1 MRILLVT
8 PYYIPAWGFG
18 GPVKVVADLARTLH
32 QRGHSVTVATTDV
45 LDRQSRVK
53 VTNDLI
59 DGVKV
64 QYFANPSN
72 TAAYRWNVY
81 APRKFSSWL
90 KNHISEFDVIHC
102 HDVYTGLNVDVSRIA
117 HRAGVPYLIQPHGA
131 LIPIRQRAK
140 LNFIKAAWLKVYS
153 HVLRDAA
160 YVVASTPQEQKE
172 IQTHQGLPAE
182 QVIVIPNGL
191 DGQHLGRPTA
201 DDSVRQQYGIHQ
213 DDTVIL
219 YFGRIQYIKGIDI
232 SLRALAEVRGVSWK
246 YIIIGRDDG
255 QVSILKELAQK
266 LGLAERVQFLGPK
279 FGAELDQILG
289 ISDIFLFN
297 SRSESFPIAVLNA
310 CAAGL
315 PAILS
320 PECRLPEVET
330 YGAGKVLSDNTPTQT
345 ARVIEQL
352 VKDTEGRRSMSI
364 AGPKLIAQVFSLD
377 RVVDQCLAAYTQASK
392 QLE

>member
-18 GPVKVVADLARTLH
+18 GPVKVVADLARTL
-32 QRGHSVTVATTDV
+32 QKRGHSVTVATTDV

-53 VTNDLI
+53 VTDDVI

-81 APRKFSSWL
+81 APRKFSTWL
-90 KNHISEFDVIHC
+90 QAHISEFDIVHC

-140 LNFIKAAWLKVYS
+140 LSVIKATWLKVFS

-172 IQTHQGLPAE
+172 IQIHQRVPDD
-182 QVIVIPNGL
+182 QVVVIPNGL
-191 DGQHLGRPTA
+191 DGQHLGRPIV
-201 DDSVRQQYGIHQ
+201 DSAVRQQYGISQ

-219 YFGRIQYIKGIDI
+219 YFGRIQYIKGLDI
-232 SLRALAEVRGVSWK
+232 SLRALAEVQGVSWK

-255 QVSILKELAQK
+255 QVNRLKNLAQT
-266 LGLAERVQFLGPK
+266 LGIAERVQFLGPK
-279 FGAELDQILG
+279 FGAELDEVLG

-330 YGAGKVLSDNTPTQT
+330 YGAGKVLSDNSPTKT
-345 ARVIEQL
+345 ARLIEQ
-352 VKDTEGRRSMSI
+352 VTSDVEARKMMSL
-364 AGPKLIAQVFSLD
+364 AGPKLISQVFSLD
-377 RVVDQCLAAYTQASK
+377 RVVDQCLAAYTQAIK
-392 QLE
+392 RLE

>member
-18 GPVKVVADLARTLH
+18 GPVKVVADLARVLH
-32 QRGHSVTVATTDV
+32 QRGHNVTVATTDV
-45 LDRQSRVK
+45 LDRQSRVT
-53 VTNDLI
+53 VTDDVI
-59 DGVKV
+59 DGIQVK
-64 QYFANPSN
+64 YFANPSN
-72 TAAYRWNVY
+72 VAAYRWNVY
-81 APRKFSSWL
+81 APRKFASWL
-90 KNHISEFDVIHC
+90 KAHISEFDVIHC

-117 HRAGVPYLIQPHGA
+117 HRARVPYLIQPHGA

-140 LNFIKAAWLKVYS
+140 LQFIKTAWLKVFS

-172 IQTHQGLPAE
+172 IQTHQNVSAN

-191 DGQHLGRPTA
+191 DGQHLGRSA
-201 DDSVRQQYGIHQ
+201 VDNEVRRQYGIGSEEV
-213 DDTVIL
+213 VIL

-232 SLRALAEVRGVSWK
+232 SLRALAEVRNVSWK
-246 YIIIGRDDG
+246 YIVIGRDDG
-255 QVSILKELAQK
+255 QLSILKELAQS
-266 LGLAERVQFLGPK
+266 LGIADQVQFSEPK
-279 FGAELDQILG
+279 FGMELDQVLG

-310 CAAGL
+310 CAAGV

-330 YGAGKVLSDNTPTQT
+330 YGAGKVLTENSPSQT
-345 ARVIEQL
+345 ARMIEQL
-352 VKDTEGRRSMSI
+352 SADTETRRLMSL
-364 AGPKLIAQVFSLD
+364 AGPKLITQVFSLD
-377 RVVDQCLAAYTQASK
+377 RVVDQCLSAYNQALK
-392 QLE
+392 LLE